1 MIKNGFNGATNG
13 SESVMLLNEVVR
25 ARIDKETKE
34 QAEAVLAAIGLTL
47 SDAIRLMLI
56 RVAREKAL
64 PFNPLIPNEET
75 IEAMREARAGKL
87 RGYSSVDELLAGLND
102 DEDDLSNDE
111 VQTGLQ
117 AGKRQQAR

>member
-1 MIKNGFNGATNG
+1 M
-13 SESVMLLNEVVR
+13 SLNEVVR
-25 ARIDKETKE
+25 ARIDKNTKE

-47 SDAIRLMLI
+47 SDAVRLMLI

-102 DEDDLSNDE
+102 DEDDLSDDE
-111 VQTGLQ
+111 IQTGLQ
-117 AGKRQQAR
+117 AGKRQQAG